1 MTRRLAL
8 LATLALLTAGVV
20 AAIAPAV
27 AATQQDGDVAPVDV
41 VIELRVWQHVDEPEN
56 IQVSAR
62 PLGGDWGTLGTVPF
76 PLENVYEARGGHFI
90 QYYRYGDLT
99 VVGATLRIWQA
110 LDDPDDESIFIC
122 AHGCP
127 HPWIPTTP
135 RPLGV
140 IPLPLDDGHSPDGQ
154 YRYGDLK
161 VATVPGNPGLLGD
174 RMQLLRLR
182 DTLAGTGTL
191 DWDHDTPMTKWTGV
205 TIGGKALRVR
215 KLSLT
220 GSGLTGELSGLLGN
234 LRGLEEL
241 RLDGNALTGAIPSK
255 VSQLTRLT
263 HAYLGGNA
271 LTRCVPPSLRA
282 VANNDLAS
290 LGLPDC
296 LPPMAASSE
305 DEILTDGSYLRRGGR
320 SSLIFDVPAGVRIT
334 IQETGVLFD
343 RRYWLILEHVDSQS
357 RTRLNLPLENEFRA
371 RDRSGRARDLGSV
384 RQNHG
389 VHVVGSAGHPVPNEQ
404 RSETEIDRYGWRRCG

>member
-1 MTRRLAL
+1 
-8 LATLALLTAGVV
+8 
-20 AAIAPAV
+20 
-27 AATQQDGDVAPVDV
+27 
-41 VIELRVWQHVDEPEN
+41 
-56 IQVSAR
+56 
-62 PLGGDWGTLGTVPF
+62 
-76 PLENVYEARGGHFI
+76 
-90 QYYRYGDLT
+90 
-99 VVGATLRIWQA
+99 
-110 LDDPDDESIFIC
+110 
-122 AHGCP
+122 
-127 HPWIPTTP
+127 
-135 RPLGV
+135 
-140 IPLPLDDGHSPDGQ
+140 
-154 YRYGDLK
+154 
-161 VATVPGNPGLLGD
+161 
-174 RMQLLRLR
+174 
-182 DTLAGTGTL
+182 
-191 DWDHDTPMTKWTGV
+191 MTKWTGV
-205 TIGGKALRVR
+205 TIGVTIVGRLLRVR

-357 RTRLNLPLENEFRA
+357 RTRLNLPLENEFGRVIDPDAPEISAAFDRIMESMWLGAPGTPYRTSSVPRPRLTAMAGGGAGEILLEWTIASEGATRWQYRQSGPGEDAAWGAWTGHSEQRCEHDEPSTDRA
-371 RDRSGRARDLGSV
+371 SARAAPPVRGAVVDGGRRGRRLLHQGGRRPAEWARRHPDRSPRHSPRERTHVPRGRDRLHVHRPGGLATRAERGDAAVRRNDPDRVGGARRLRLGGLRQRAQPELRGQGQRRHMGLV
-384 RQNHG
+384 RGN
-389 VHVVGSAGHPVPNEQ
+389 
-404 RSETEIDRYGWRRCG
+404 